1 MGLFKKVVVNGN
13 KLSPAKVTEL
23 ALRAV
28 DSIALTSF
36 SSTEELYRLLN
47 INCMGSDVVIDE
59 ALKELANTYNSRAAK
74 DSELLHNVSSNQG
87 LKESYITN
95 IVLMDEKLKMIAD
108 VRSYIAMH
116 KISEKDLKELPL
128 NDVEPDELIDTT
140 SIISSIAAAV
150 PDSNKKI
157 SLIDKKNSKEG

>member
-1 MGLFKKVVVNGN
+1 MGLFKKVIVNGN
-13 KLSPAKVTEL
+13 KFSPAKVTEL

-28 DSIALTSF
+28 DSIALTGF

-47 INCMGSDVVIDE
+47 VNCMGSDVVIDE
-59 ALKELANTYNSRAAK
+59 ALKELANTYNNRAAK

-95 IVLMDEKLKMIAD
+95 IVLMDDKLKMIAD
-108 VRSYIAMH
+108 VRSYIAIQ
-116 KISEKDLKELPL
+116 KVSEKDLKNLPL
-128 NDVEPDELIDTT
+128 NDIEPEELMDTST
-140 SIISSIAAAV
+140 IISSIAAAV

-157 SLIDKKNSKEG
+157 SLLDKKNTKEG